1 MTNSRVSS
9 EKADLSSSDSSKS
22 ASYVP
27 YNPGI
32 DGLRAIAVL
41 AVIAY
46 HSGITRFSGGF
57 LGVEIFFVI
66 SGYLITALLL
76 GEYESNQRIDIKRF
90 WSRRARRLFPALI
103 AYIGGATALAYL
115 TARDVIPTKGEI
127 LTALG
132 YVYNWFSIFQD
143 VSYTDGFD
151 RKNFFHHLWSLA
163 VEEQF
168 YLLWPLLLWGLL
180 SLVGKRLTFIL
191 VIAGIIGS
199 SVLRWVLYEPF
210 SDPLRVYY
218 GTDTRASALL
228 IGAAVAFMWRP
239 WQSNRPAITTPNA
252 LSKTVVL
259 LVGAA
264 SVAGLIW
271 ANMHYALFYP
281 NIDSLFRGGMLITS
295 ALTALVIVVSVTPQ
309 SVLSQILGI
318 RPLQWIG
325 KRSYGLY
332 LWHWPVFQLTR
343 PRVDVDIDGWQLFL
357 VRIIVT
363 LIIVEISY
371 QFIER
376 PIRERRF
383 LNSLRTAFSMTKI
396 KVSFGKLALTVL
408 ALLGCFIALEQVQA
422 EWSTDD
428 TADEQVEEAETVQ
441 KQIEVPPTPLPIP
454 TPVPTPT
461 PEPVTEEEPETAPT
475 VEEEDPMESFDI
487 VAFAETTTA
496 DNPVWAELL
505 PLVEAPE
512 FKVFYDRVT
521 FLGDSIMKGAVT
533 NASIK
538 DLDVIFS
545 ERMSIL
551 TDNANVEA
559 EVARQWNEAPR
570 ILRDLN
576 GRGLLGE
583 AIVIHLGSNGVID
596 EDLIANTFEILVDA
610 EIVVVL
616 NARVPKPWEGRVNGV
631 LDNAIPLYENA
642 VLVDWRSASNDFP
655 EYFARDGVHL
665 TKLGSQIYLDL
676 IIEAL
681 GGEVIGEE
689 EDAVDEE
696 SN

>member
-1 MTNSRVSS
+1 MTNGRVSS
-9 EKADLSSSDSSKS
+9 EKTDLPESDSSKS

-27 YNPGI
+27 FNPGI

-46 HSGITRFSGGF
+46 HSGVTRFSGGF

-76 GEYESNQRIDIKRF
+76 GEYEANQRIDIKRF
-90 WSRRARRLFPALI
+90 WNRRARRLFPALI

-127 LTALG
+127 LSALG
-132 YVYNWFSIFQD
+132 YIYNWFSIFQD
-143 VSYTDGFD
+143 VSYTDGFE

-168 YLLWPLLLWGLL
+168 YLFWPLLLWGLL
-180 SLVGKRLTFIL
+180 SLAGKRLTFAL

-199 SVLRWVLYEPF
+199 SVLRWSLYEPF

-239 WQSNRPAITTPNA
+239 WQSDKPAIATPNA
-252 LSKTVVL
+252 LSKTFVFVV
-259 LVGAA
+259 GSA

-281 NIDSLFRGGMLITS
+281 YIDSLFRGGMLITS
-295 ALTALVIVVSVTPQ
+295 VLTALVIVLSVIPQ
-309 SVLSQILGI
+309 SVLSQLLGI

-371 QFIER
+371 QFLER

-383 LNSLRTAFSMTKI
+383 LNSLRSALSLTKI
-396 KVSFGKLALTVL
+396 KVSLGKLALTGL
-408 ALLGCFIALEQVQA
+408 ALFGCFITLEQVQA

-428 TADEQVEEAETVQ
+428 TAEEQVEEAETAQ
-441 KQIEVPPTPLPIP
+441 EQIAVPPTPLPTP
-454 TPVPTPT
+454 TPIPTPT
-461 PEPVTEEEPETAPT
+461 PEPVTEEESESPPA
-475 VEEEDPMESFDI
+475 VEDPMESFDI
-487 VAFAETTTA
+487 VAFVETTSA
-496 DNPVWAELL
+496 DNPLWAELL

-512 FKVFYDRVT
+512 FKVSYDRVT

-533 NASIK
+533 GVSIK
-538 DLDVIFS
+538 DLDVIFA
-545 ERMSIL
+545 ERMSVL
-551 TDNANVEA
+551 TENADVEA

-570 ILRDLN
+570 ILRGLKDQE
-576 GRGLLGE
+576 LLGE
-583 AIVIHLGSNGVID
+583 AIVIHLGSNGFID
-596 EDLIANTFEILVDA
+596 EDLIAETFEILADA
-610 EIVVVL
+610 ELVVVL
-616 NARVPKPWEGRVNGV
+616 NARVPKPWEGRVNSI
-631 LDNAIPLYENA
+631 LDNTIPLYGNA

-655 EYFARDGVHL
+655 RYFARDGVHL
-665 TKLGSQIYLDL
+665 TKLGSQIYLDQ
-676 IIEAL
+676 IIHAL
-681 GGEVIGEE
+681 GGEVIAEE
-689 EDAVDEE
+689 EEVAEEE

>member
-1 MTNSRVSS
+1 MTNGSVSS
-9 EKADLSSSDSSKS
+9 EKTDLSESDSSKS

-27 YNPGI
+27 FNPGI

-90 WSRRARRLFPALI
+90 WNRRARRLFPALI

-127 LTALG
+127 LSAFG
-132 YVYNWFSIFQD
+132 YIYNWFSIFQD
-143 VSYTDGFD
+143 VSYTDGFE

-168 YLLWPLLLWGLL
+168 YLFWPLLLWGLL
-180 SLVGKRLTFIL
+180 SLVGKRLTFAL

-199 SVLRWVLYEPF
+199 SVLRWSLYEPF

-239 WQSNRPAITTPNA
+239 WQSDKPAITTPNA
-252 LSKTVVL
+252 LSKTFIFVV
-259 LVGAA
+259 GSA

-318 RPLQWIG
+318 KPMQWIG

-357 VRIIVT
+357 IRIVVT

-383 LNSLRTAFSMTKI
+383 LNSLRTAFSITKI
-396 KVSFGKLALTVL
+396 KVSLGKLAAIAL
-408 ALLGCFIALEQVQA
+408 ALIGCFITLEQVQA

-428 TADEQVEEAETVQ
+428 TADEQVEEAETAQ
-441 KQIEVPPTPLPIP
+441 EQIEVPP

-461 PEPVTEEEPETAPT
+461 PIPTPTPEPVSQEELETTPT
-475 VEEEDPMESFDI
+475 VEDPMESFDI
-487 VAFAETTTA
+487 VAFAETTNA
-496 DNPVWAELL
+496 DNPMWSELL

-538 DLDVIFS
+538 DLDVIFF

-631 LDNAIPLYENA
+631 LDSAIPLYENA

-665 TKLGSQIYLDL
+665 TKLGSQIYLDR

-681 GGEVIGEE
+681 GGEILVEE
-689 EDAVDEE
+689 EEE
-696 SN
+696 IEEETN